1 MAFRVLRRPSPAMVV
16 ACLALIVALSGTGYA
31 AIKLPARSVGTKQL
45 RTGAVTNIKLARGA
59 VTASKVARNTLT
71 GAQINEA
78 ALGTV
83 RSATQA
89 DSATHAATADAATTA
104 GTATSVAAPEGWHLV
119 GANGEPLFQHSWQNG
134 ANSFDEPL
142 GFYKDR
148 SGVVHLRGRIING
161 SPNNSIFQLPAGY
174 RPAAGKY
181 AVFPAACDC
190 ATAQT
195 TIIAVQGSGFAASA
209 DGSVTMQNGS
219 LSTGRFLSLD
229 GISFQAES

>member
-16 ACLALIVALSGTGYA
+16 ACTALIVALSGTGYA
-31 AIKLPARSVGTKQL
+31 AIKLPARSVGAKQL
-45 RTGAVTNIKLARGA
+45 KTGAVTNIKLARRA
-59 VTASKVARNTLT
+59 VTGGKVALNTLT

-78 ALGTV
+78 TLGTV
-83 RSATQA
+83 RNATHASTA
-89 DSATHAATADAATTA
+89 DSATHATA
-104 GTATSVAAPEGWHLV
+104 GTATNVAAPEAWHLV

-134 ANSFDEPL
+134 LNTSDEPL
-142 GFYKDR
+142 SFYKDR

-181 AVFPAACDC
+181 ANFPAACEC
-190 ATAQT
+190 TGAQAT
-195 TIIAVQGSGFAASA
+195 IVSVEGSGIGAS

-219 LSTGRFLSLD
+219 LSPGNYLSLD
-229 GISFQAES
+229 GISFRAES